1 MRENAVAKSKNPA
14 PPRCPQNL
22 KIVNFHDLLSS
33 FAYFSVDAMSDEVD
47 LSIAALLGQLAKA
60 REYLSTSSGFH
71 PTITRQSVAAMKE
84 CAECII
90 VLQSLRSNS

>member
-1 MRENAVAKSKNPA
+1 
-14 PPRCPQNL
+14 
-22 KIVNFHDLLSS
+22 
-33 FAYFSVDAMSDEVD
+33 MSDEVD